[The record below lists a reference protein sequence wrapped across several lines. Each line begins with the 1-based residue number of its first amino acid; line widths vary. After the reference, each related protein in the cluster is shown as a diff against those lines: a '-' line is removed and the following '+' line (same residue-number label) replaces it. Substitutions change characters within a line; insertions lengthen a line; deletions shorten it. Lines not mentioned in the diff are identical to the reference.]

1 MPGVMRVVL
10 GDCVGVGLE
19 CGADVYIV
27 ASPVVVVGCMCW
39 GYIVFRCM
47 CGSVL
52 RVVRGDVSLEGC
64 SWQCEHGGRNRG
76 ASVSVASRFL
86 VVSNVRGRSGLVLF
100 APTILFGAILFGGGQ
115 LAPPIGLLKSALFL
129 GPVIVCRL
137 CFV

>member
-10 GDCVGVGLE
+10 GDCVSVGLE
-19 CGADVYIV
+19 CGADVYLV
-27 ASPVVVVGCMCW
+27 ASSVVVVGCMCW

-52 RVVRGDVSLEGC
+52 RVVMGDATFEGC
-64 SWQCEHGGRNRG
+64 SWQCEHGGRSRR
-76 ASVSVASRFL
+76 ASVSVAFCVL
-86 VVSNVRGRSGLVLF
+86 VVSNVRGRSGLGIF
-100 APTILFGAILFGGGQ
+100 APTMLFGAILFVGGQ

-129 GPVIVCRL
+129 GPVVVFRL

>member
-64 SWQCEHGGRNRG
+64 SWQCEHGGRGKR
-76 ASVSVASRFL
+76 ASVSIVFCVL
-86 VVSNVRGRSGLVLF
+86 VVSIVRGRAGLVIS
-100 APTILFGAILFGGGQ
+100 APSIWFGAIVFVGGQ
-115 LAPPIGLLKSALFL
+115 LAPPPDLLKSALCL
-129 GPVIVCRL
+129 GPVVVFRF